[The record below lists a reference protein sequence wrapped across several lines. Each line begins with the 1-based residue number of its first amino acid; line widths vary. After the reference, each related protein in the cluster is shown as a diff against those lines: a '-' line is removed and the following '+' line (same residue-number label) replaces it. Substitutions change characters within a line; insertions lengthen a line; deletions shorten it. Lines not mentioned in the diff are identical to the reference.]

1 MKTDRRTFMKTGA
14 IALAGTAVM
23 SNSLFCV
30 SRKKSIT
37 GIQLYSIRDE
47 MTADPRGSLAQ
58 LAEIGYTNV
67 EHANYIDR
75 KFYDYPATEFKKVL
89 SDLGLKVIS
98 GHTVMER
105 QHWDE
110 ARKDFSDSWKFTI
123 DDAAFMGQKYVIS
136 PWMDESMRKS
146 YDDFRQY
153 MDIYNKCGELCRKNG
168 MKFGYHNHDF
178 EFSEKLN
185 GERLFDIMMR
195 SIDPELVVVQV
206 DIGNLYGGG
215 AVAADVVNQY
225 PGRFENVHV
234 KDVMKTGSDGQFES
248 TILGEGVAD
257 VRKVL
262 ELLKKTGSGQV
273 LIIEQEAYQGKTPFE
288 CVKKDLGIM
297 KDWGY

>member
-75 KFYDYPATEFKKVL
+75 KFYGYPATEFKKVL
-89 SDLGLKVIS
+89 SDLGLKMIS

-234 KDVMKTGSDGQFES
+234 KDVMKTGSEGQYES

>member
-75 KFYDYPATEFKKVL
+75 KFYGYPATEFKKVL
-89 SDLGLKVIS
+89 SDLGLKMIS

>member
-89 SDLGLKVIS
+89 SDLGLKMIS

-288 CVKKDLGIM
+288 CVKKDLEIM

>member
-14 IALAGTAVM
+14 IALAGTAVL

-30 SRKKSIT
+30 WRQKSIT
-37 GIQLYSIRDE
+37 GLQLYSIRDA
-47 MTADPRGSLAQ
+47 MSADPRGSLSQ
-58 LAEIGYTNV
+58 LAEIGYIYV

-75 KFYDYPATEFKKVL
+75 KFYGYSSTEFKKVL
-89 SDLGLKVIS
+89 SDLGLKMIS

-123 DDAAFMGQKYVIS
+123 DDAAFLGQKYVIS
-136 PWMDESMRKS
+136 PWMDESMRKN
-146 YDDFRQY
+146 YDDFRHY
-153 MDIYNKCGELCRKNG
+153 MDIFNKCGELCQKSG

-178 EFSEKLN
+178 EFSERLN

-195 SIDPELVVVQV
+195 SIDPDLVVVQL

-215 AVAADVVNQY
+215 AVAVDVVNQY

-234 KDVMKTGSDGQFES
+234 KDVIKTGSNEQYES
-248 TILGEGVAD
+248 TIIGEGIAD
-257 VRKVL
+257 VRNLL
-262 ELLKKTGSGQV
+262 ELVKKTGGGKV
-273 LIIEQEAYQGKTPFE
+273 LIIEQESYQGKTPFE
-288 CVKKDLGIM
+288 CVKTDLGIM
-297 KDWGY
+297 KGWGY

>member
-1 MKTDRRTFMKTGA
+1 MKTDRRTFVKTGA
-14 IALAGTAVM
+14 IALAGTAM
-23 SNSLFCV
+23 ISNSLFGA
-30 SRKKSIT
+30 SRQKSIT
-37 GIQLYSIRDE
+37 GLQLYSIRDD
-47 MTADPRGSLAQ
+47 MTADPRGSLAK
-58 LAEIGYTNV
+58 LAEIGYINL

-75 KFYDYPATEFKKVL
+75 KFYGYTPPEFKKVL
-89 SDLGLKVIS
+89 SDLGLKMIS

-110 ARKDFSDSWKFTI
+110 ARKDFSDSWKFTV
-123 DDAAFMGQKYVIS
+123 DDAAYLGQKYVIS
-136 PWMDESMRKS
+136 PWIDESMRRN
-146 YDDFRQY
+146 YDDFRHY
-153 MDIYNKCGELCRKNG
+153 MDIFNKCGELCRKKG

-185 GERLFDIMMR
+185 GEKLFDIMMR

-215 AVAADVVNQY
+215 AVAIDVVNQY

-234 KDVMKTGSDGQFES
+234 KDVMKTGTGEQYES
-248 TILGEGVAD
+248 TIIGEGVAD

-288 CVKKDLGIM
+288 CVKTDLGIM

>member
-58 LAEIGYTNV
+58 LAETGYTNV

-75 KFYDYPATEFKKVL
+75 KFYGYPAPEFKKVL
-89 SDLGLKVIS
+89 SDLGLKMIS

-110 ARKDFSDSWKFTI
+110 AKKDFSDSWKFTI

-136 PWMDESMRKS
+136 PWMDESIRKS

-153 MDIYNKCGELCRKNG
+153 MDIYNKCGEFCRKNG

-234 KDVMKTGSDGQFES
+234 KDVMKTGGDGQYES
-248 TILGEGVAD
+248 TILGDGVAD

-262 ELLKKTGSGQV
+262 ERLKKTGSGQV

-288 CVKKDLGIM
+288 CVRKDLGIM